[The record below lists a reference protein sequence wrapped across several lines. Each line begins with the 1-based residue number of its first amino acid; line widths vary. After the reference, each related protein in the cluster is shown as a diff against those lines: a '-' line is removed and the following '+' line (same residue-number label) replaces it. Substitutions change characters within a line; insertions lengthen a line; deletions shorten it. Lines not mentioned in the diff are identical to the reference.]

1 MAELSREKYLPAE
14 RRIIAELDEIGKP
27 YLILLNCTEPD
38 SEPAHVLAARWKK
51 SIITR
56 FAPSMPST

>member
-27 YLILLNCTEPD
+27 YLILLTAQNRTANLPMCLLP
-38 SEPAHVLAARWKK
+38 RWKK